1 MTRKENFLKIYA
13 NIPLNI
19 REEIILVVDDEP
31 ITWKVAKMEI
41 DNDTKLATEIL
52 KKLEELKII

>member
-1 MTRKENFLKIYA
+1 MTQKENFLKIYA
-13 NIPLNI
+13 NIPINI

-41 DNDTKLATEIL
+41 DNDTKLGKEIL
-52 KKLEELKII
+52 KKLENLKII

>member
-1 MTRKENFLKIYA
+1 MTKKENFLKIYA
-13 NIPLNI
+13 NIPMNI

-41 DNDTKLATEIL
+41 DGETKLGKEIL
-52 KKLEELKII
+52 GKLEAMKII